1 MKVDDNLK
9 EVLVFTSL
17 IGALNTTPIENT
29 NTTAVVDI
37 TEMNIYEIQE
47 AVDDGY
53 LDYETIMKIYL
64 ERIESYNDKYNAVL
78 YVNKD
83 ALEQAKKADEEYE
96 KNGRTSMLFGLP
108 ILVKDNIDVKGMP
121 TTAGTTALKDN
132 YPKANAPAVQNII
145 DAGGIIIGKANMSE
159 FALSGYNSYSSYG
172 HVYNSYN
179 TKYSS
184 YGSSGGTAVGVAA
197 NFAVA
202 GLGTDT
208 GGSVRLPSAAN
219 NLVGLRPT
227 WGSVSGD
234 GVIKYDKTRD
244 TIGPITRYI
253 EDNAILMDVLSK
265 NDTKYEESLT
275 TKKDLKGVRIGV
287 ATQFMSIN
295 TTRTGIATAPV
306 DRDIYNLMQKAINRF
321 KELGAEIV
329 YINNFYNGYYSFN
342 DTSFCYDF
350 NEYLKGTTGTIR
362 SWQQLKNSKGFVSNM
377 NWVDT
382 NWCTTDYTKSSL
394 YDKTKKDREEF
405 TNSIKNKFK
414 TNNVDIVIYPT
425 IRSKLSTAT
434 ASRTSSTKTAAYT
447 ITATGYPSMNM
458 QIGSINGLYYGM
470 EMVAQANQE
479 EKLYSIGYL
488 YQSKTNHYKNPNIA
502 KNLYTISTELKTIK
516 AYYDKDNKS
525 NKYKEIDIITKDYL
539 KNYSQSTKSSN
550 KEKVILSLYNLIDRN
565 EKA

>member
-1 MKVDDNLK
+1 MKVDDILK
-9 EVLVFTSL
+9 EALVLTSL
-17 IGALNTTPIENT
+17 LSAIGTVPVENT

-64 ERIESYNDKYNAVL
+64 ERIETYNDKYNAVL
-78 YVNKD
+78 HVNEK

-96 KNGRTSMLFGLP
+96 KNGRKSMLFGLP
-108 ILVKDNIDVKGMP
+108 ILVKDNIDVKEMP
-121 TTAGTTALKDN
+121 TTAGTKALKDN
-132 YPKANAPAVQNII
+132 YPKENSPAVQNII

-227 WGSVSGD
+227 WGSISSD

-244 TIGPITRYI
+244 TIGPITRYV
-253 EDNAILMDVLSK
+253 EDNAILMDILAK
-265 NDTKYEESLT
+265 EETNFEESLT
-275 TKKDLKGVRIGV
+275 KTKDLKGVRIGV

-295 TTRTGIATAPV
+295 STKTGIAQAPV
-306 DRDIYNLMQKAINRF
+306 DRDIYNLMQKAINKF
-321 KELGAEIV
+321 KDLGAEIV

-362 SWQQLKNSKGFVSNM
+362 SWQQLKSSKGFVSNM
-377 NWVDT
+377 NWVNT
-382 NWCTTDYTKSSL
+382 NWCKTDYTKSSL
-394 YDKTKKDREEF
+394 YQKTLEDRNDF
-405 TNSIKNKFK
+405 TNSIKNKF
-414 TNNVDIVIYPT
+414 TSNNVDIVIYPT
-425 IRSKLSTAT
+425 IRSKLSTAS
-434 ASRTSSTKTAAYT
+434 ASGTSSTKTAAYT
-447 ITATGYPSMNM
+447 ITATGYPSMNI
-458 QIGSINGLYYGM
+458 QIGSIDGLYYGM
-470 EMVAQANQE
+470 EMVTLANNE
-479 EKLYSIGYL
+479 EKLYSAGYL
-488 YQSKTNHYKNPNIA
+488 YQGKTNYYKNPTIA
-502 KNLYTISTELKTIK
+502 KSLYKVSDELKTIK
-516 AYYDKDNKS
+516 VYYDKENKS
-525 NKYKEIDIITKDYL
+525 NNYEEIDKITESYL
-539 KNYSQSTKSSN
+539 KNYSQATKSSL
-550 KEKVILSLYNLIDRN
+550 KENTILSIYNLINKN
-565 EKA
+565 EKV

>member
-9 EVLVFTSL
+9 EALVLTSL
-17 IGALNTTPIENT
+17 LSAIGTTPVENT

-64 ERIESYNDKYNAVL
+64 ERIENYNDKYNAVL
-78 YVNKD
+78 HVNEK
-83 ALEQAKKADEEYE
+83 ALEEAKKADEEYE
-96 KNGRTSMLFGLP
+96 KNGRTSLLFGLP

-121 TTAGTTALKDN
+121 TTAGTKSLKDN
-132 YPKANAPAVQNII
+132 YPKENAPAVQNII

-172 HVYNSYN
+172 HVYNAYN

-227 WGSVSGD
+227 WGSVSSD

-244 TIGPITRYI
+244 TIGPITRYV
-253 EDNAILMDVLSK
+253 EDNAILMDILAK
-265 NDTKYEESLT
+265 EETNYEETLT
-275 TKKDLKGVRIGV
+275 KTKDLKGVRIGV

-295 TTRTGIATAPV
+295 STRTGIATAPV
-306 DRDIYNLMQKAINRF
+306 DRDIYNLMQKAINKF
-321 KELGAEIV
+321 KDLGAEIV

-377 NWVDT
+377 NWVNT
-382 NWCTTDYTKSSL
+382 NWCSTDYTKSSF
-394 YDKTKKDREEF
+394 YQQTIEDRNDF
-405 TNSIKNKFK
+405 TNSIKNKF
-414 TNNVDIVIYPT
+414 TSNNVDIVIYPT

-447 ITATGYPSMNM
+447 ITATGYPSMNI

-470 EMVAQANQE
+470 EMVTLANNE
-479 EKLYSIGYL
+479 EKLYSAGYL
-488 YQSKTNHYKNPNIA
+488 YQSKTNYYKNPTIA
-502 KNLYTISTELKTIK
+502 KNLYTVSDELKTIK
-516 AYYDKDNKS
+516 VYYDKENKS
-525 NKYKEIDIITKDYL
+525 NNYEELDKITESYL
-539 KNYSQSTKSSN
+539 KNYSQSTKSSL
-550 KEKVILSLYNLIDRN
+550 KENTILSLYNLINKN